1 MMRHKPGR
9 AIAFSLRTE
18 CIPSCQVPTCHSIDT
33 IDRSS
38 NSSYKHRWLLSH
50 RLTFIKCVDRYLQV
64 DYKGLSFCG
73 LRVYQQVILTGEA
86 KSCATSGM
94 LEVWIRWTRKNRK
107 NFHKLSLPV
116 ETRASSCLL
125 VASKWSRAAAWSI
138 CRPFVCFNVMFWCV
152 LNAWDCG

>member
-50 RLTFIKCVDRYLQV
+50 HLTFIKCVDRYLQV

-94 LEVWIRWTRKNRK
+94 LEVWIRWIRKNRK
-107 NFHKLSLPV
+107 KIINCLYLWKHGRRLV
-116 ETRASSCLL
+116 CLL
-125 VASKWSRAAAWSI
+125 PLSEAVQLHGAFAGLS
-138 CRPFVCFNVMFWCV
+138 CV
-152 LNAWDCG
+152 ST

>member
-1 MMRHKPGR
+1 MRHKPGR

-18 CIPSCQVPTCHSIDT
+18 CIPSCQVPTCHSIDI

-50 RLTFIKCVDRYLQV
+50 HLTFIKCVDRYLQV

-86 KSCATSGM
+86 KSCEILQACWKFELDELGRTA
-94 LEVWIRWTRKNRK
+94 
-107 NFHKLSLPV
+107 NFFINCLYLWKHGRRLV
-116 ETRASSCLL
+116 CLL
-125 VASKWSRAAAWSI
+125 PLSEAVQLHGAFAGLS
-138 CRPFVCFNVMFWCV
+138 CV
-152 LNAWDCG
+152 ST